1 MEFTSFEANAAQS
14 AEKRRMVILRC
25 EDAPLL
31 GLFAQDEFAD
41 ALASYQAEFAIST
54 AWLGRANSKI
64 TLSSPY
70 I

>member
-1 MEFTSFEANAAQS
+1 MQ
-14 AEKRRMVILRC
+14 V
-25 EDAPLL
+25 
-31 GLFAQDEFAD
+31 AQDEFAD